1 MELKKVMFAGSLLTG
16 LVLASCSKNDEDEL
30 NNSILSRIEDPEYV
44 ILHDR
49 QKIDETIDDTN
60 FHEETIDFFDLRMY
74 ISVDNDPYCYYNY
87 KSPSYKNDLNFK
99 NRNRKIHLIE
109 DYEIYKIVHDL

>member
-1 MELKKVMFAGSLLTG
+1 MET
-16 LVLASCSKNDEDEL
+16 NL
-30 NNSILSRIEDPEYV
+30 NP
-44 ILHDR
+44 
-49 QKIDETIDDTN
+49 
-60 FHEETIDFFDLRMY
+60 EETIDFFDLRMY

-109 DYEIYKIVHDL
+109 DYEMYRIVKKNQLLFVHYL